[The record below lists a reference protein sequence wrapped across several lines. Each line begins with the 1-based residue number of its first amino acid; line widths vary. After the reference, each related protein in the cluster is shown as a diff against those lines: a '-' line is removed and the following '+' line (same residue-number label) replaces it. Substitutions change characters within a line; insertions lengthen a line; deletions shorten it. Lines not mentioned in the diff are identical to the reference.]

1 MGIPWQSSGQNSK
14 LSLPRAWAQVQ
25 PLVREIRFFKT
36 WGAAKKRA
44 KDLNRHFSIEDMPV
58 CSVAQLFDS
67 LWPLATKL
75 FCSWNFP
82 GKNTRVGYRFL
93 LQGIFPTQGSKPSV
107 LHFLHR
113 QADSLPLH
121 HLGSSKE
128 DIQITNSHI
137 KKIIMVRM

>member
-25 PLVREIRFFKT
+25 PLVGEIRFFKL

-44 KDLNRHFSIEDMPV
+44 KGLNRHFSIKDMRV
-58 CSVAQLFDS
+58 CSVAQLSDS
-67 LWPLATKL
+67 LWPLATRL

-82 GKNTRVGYRFL
+82 GKNTRVGYHFL
-93 LQGIFPTQGSKPSV
+93 LQVIFPTQGLKPSL

-128 DIQITNSHI
+128 DTPMPSNHI
-137 KKIIMVRM
+137 GKTIMVRV